1 MDVRVII
8 HTITLVYF
16 LFHVLPTRS
25 MHTSSY
31 AYYYV
36 FSMILLQLN
45 PYTLRIVLASLVCIY
60 LTPQVLLEY
69 SSESLTIQ

>member
-1 MDVRVII
+1 MD
-8 HTITLVYF
+8 
-16 LFHVLPTRS
+16 
-25 MHTSSY
+25 TSSY

-45 PYTLRIVLASLVCIY
+45 QYTLRIVLASLVCIY